1 MPRQINQVITVTLVQ
16 GPQVS
21 ELRPATF
28 TWRRS
33 RYIVADVLDRWHE
46 IGRWWEQ
53 EAELVVWRVM
63 TRDQG
68 VFELAMARK
77 QPPEWRLMAIYD

>member
-16 GPQVS
+16 D
-21 ELRPATF
+21 RPATF

-33 RYIVADVLDRWHE
+33 RYTVAEVLDRWDE

-63 TRDQG
+63 TPDGG
-68 VFELAMARK
+68 VFELAMKRT